1 MLNPKQ
7 YRMYKFQIPMYRD
20 KIVDLALIV
29 VLDFGNS
36 NLDFASSSRR
46 ASPVAAGRYSDL

>member
-1 MLNPKQ
+1 
-7 YRMYKFQIPMYRD
+7 MYRD